1 MWSYVNPVRVVFGR
15 GRFGELGGLINGR
28 RYGVV
33 TYPGAPFSDLVDT
46 LGRSTG
52 NPVAVINDVAPNPD
66 FALLESQ
73 AARMTPVA
81 SELDVIVAIGG
92 GSVIDTAKVLA
103 ASKGGF
109 VTVRRFLENK
119 QGGDALSN
127 IPIIAVP
134 TTSGTGSEVTSW
146 ATVWDAEA
154 GRKFSLARPGL
165 YPETALI
172 DPDLMLG
179 KPRDL
184 TLATGLDA
192 LSHALESLWNVNA
205 NPISANHAVAAARSI
220 LTHLPPLLD
229 DLANIGL
236 RAEMAGAA
244 LHAGLAF
251 SNTKTAIAHNISY
264 PITLGWGVP
273 HGIACSFTLPV
284 VLRSVAGVGGIRA
297 ESLTAIFGPDL
308 EAGADRLA
316 DFLTRLG
323 VGLRFEDYGIPAQ
336 EHRRILDD
344 AFAGER
350 GQNFSGSPERLIAAA
365 ARSGVVRVP

>member
-15 GRFGELGGLINGR
+15 GRYSELGALINGR

-33 TYPGAPFSDLVDT
+33 TYADAPFADLVAM
-46 LGRSTG
+46 LARLTG
-52 NPVAVINDVAPNPD
+52 DPVAVIDDVAPNPD
-66 FALLESQ
+66 IELLESQ
-73 AARMTPVA
+73 AARMAPVA
-81 SELDVIVAIGG
+81 GELDIIVAIGG

-103 ASKGGF
+103 ASNGDLA
-109 VTVRRFLENK
+109 TVRRFLETK

-146 ATVWDAEA
+146 ATVWDAKA

-229 DLANIGL
+229 DLTNIGL
-236 RAEMAGAA
+236 RAEMAEAA

-273 HGIACSFTLPV
+273 HGIACAFTLPV
-284 VLRSVAGVGGIRA
+284 VVRSVAGIGGFRA

-323 VGLRFEDYGIPAQ
+323 VGLRFDDYGIPAQ
-336 EHRRILDD
+336 EHGRILDA

-350 GQNFSGSPERLIAAA
+350 GRNFVGSPERLKAAA
-365 ARSGVVRVP
+365 AQFGVVRRA